1 MIRPPP
7 RSTLFPYTTLFRSPT
22 AAMNGLRLRGYGRRY
37 LLRVRHLLGN
47 SLRRTARTTRSP
59 LPACLATTAPTILLL
74 RLRRAGGDAS
84 EERLDRGAHLLLYEV
99 VDHGYQAALSW
110 HLVPPSAMPSYT
122 RGRPIAK
129 MIREVTVA
137 PVTRLSTRAD
147 TSETPCRPS
156 SRGRR

>member
-1 MIRPPP
+1 
-7 RSTLFPYTTLFRSPT
+7 
-22 AAMNGLRLRGYGRRY
+22 MNGLRLRGYGRRY

-47 SLRRTARTTRSP
+47 SLRRTASTTKST

-110 HLVPPSAMPSYT
+110 HLVPPSAIPIYT
-122 RGRPIAK
+122 RGRPIITI
-129 MIREVTVA
+129 IREVKCVTVI
-137 PVTRLSTRAD
+137 
-147 TSETPCRPS
+147 
-156 SRGRR
+156 